1 MSLANITKSAVSS
14 NNLLAE
20 YGNIPV
26 VYQRP
31 NPTLLGTMIQ
41 INPDEYIQNVTAP
54 INYDHVFN
62 LEINRRGKVVGG
74 HTAFGNV
81 TVEKVIQTYP
91 TGVYKAE
98 IFMQDPNNPSNLLK
112 KFNNDGISTMFP
124 RDWTPNR
131 VKVEVDFSYKNKVY
145 FYDNR
150 GILKWKGI
158 TPSGVNVEGYTTPN
172 VTVYPKSE

>member
-1 MSLANITKSAVSS
+1 MSLVS
-14 NNLLAE
+14 E
-20 YGNIPV
+20 K
-26 VYQRP
+26 
-31 NPTLLGTMIQ
+31 
-41 INPDEYIQNVTAP
+41 
-54 INYDHVFN
+54 
-62 LEINRRGKVVGG
+62 RGKRVLGRFISLSNQIIGG

-112 KFNNDGISTMFP
+112 KSNNDGISTMFP
-124 RDWTPNR
+124 RDWTANR